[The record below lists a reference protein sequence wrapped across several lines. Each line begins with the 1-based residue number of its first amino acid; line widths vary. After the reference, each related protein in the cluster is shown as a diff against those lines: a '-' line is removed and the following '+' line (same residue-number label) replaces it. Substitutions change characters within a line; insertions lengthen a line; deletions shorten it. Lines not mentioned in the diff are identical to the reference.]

1 MKKSS
6 SSEYNQNSKLDEE
19 WTKDGPVRVP
29 SPTGIRASAR
39 SKKNLA
45 YDRYE
50 QDKDDLY
57 LRKTR
62 GYVDEC
68 ISSL

>member
-19 WTKDGPVRVP
+19 WTEDGPVRVP

-45 YDRYE
+45 YDTMN
-50 QDKDDLY
+50 
-57 LRKTR
+57 KTR
-62 GYVDEC
+62 TTC
-68 ISSL
+68 T